1 MADREEL
8 SKTARIQSA
17 VILDRNRV
25 QIEFVIDDLVK
36 ELAKGGI
43 SPVAACNGCN
53 SCSQADSLV
62 QKRK

>member
-1 MADREEL
+1 MAEKGE
-8 SKTARIQSA
+8 STKAARLQSA

-25 QIEFVIDDLVK
+25 QIEFVIEDLVK

-53 SCSQADSLV
+53 TCSASEPLV
-62 QKRK
+62 QERK